1 VRILVGSLAHESNTF
16 TSLPTTL
23 ADFGAVYGR
32 DTLQMPV
39 HDALAGIVATLGS
52 GTDIELVPTLWA
64 HALPAGRVER
74 RAFERLKETILAQAH
89 DIDGVCLFLH
99 GAMRAEGIDYCESEL
114 LAALRER
121 LGPEVPITVAMDM
134 HANVVRDMVRNAD
147 AIAAYHTAP
156 HVDTFETG
164 ERAARILL
172 QTLKGRIDPEMAFAK
187 IPMLL
192 PGEMAQTGLDPM
204 ASMMGLLKEI
214 EARPGV
220 VDASLVKTHCWADV
234 PDQGISAVVVTDG
247 DAPLA
252 RREADRLAAAFW
264 ARRHE
269 FGFSAETRP
278 VDEAIRVAMDAPE
291 STVYLSDSGDNA
303 TAGGSTDITV
313 VLRALID
320 QQAQDAV
327 IAAIWDVEAVDA
339 CMAAGVGKEVTL
351 SLGGKVDSVYG
362 PPLEATGT
370 VRTLS
375 DGRYYRGGVRAP
387 ENLVERGPI
396 AVWRVGGID
405 AVLCRARISI
415 VEPAQ
420 LRSLGIEPQ
429 AFKIVVLK
437 VGYLHAP
444 FQEISSRSIL
454 MLSPGPTNCDV
465 TQLPYSRV
473 RRPIY
478 PLDRDAAWS
487 PAGSAL

>member
-16 TSLPTTL
+16 TSLPATL
-23 ADFGAVYGR
+23 ADFQAVYGR
-32 DTLQMPV
+32 DTLRMPV
-39 HDALAGIVATLGS
+39 HDALAGIVATLGAEA
-52 GTDIELVPTLWA
+52 DVELVPTLWA

-74 RAFERLKETILAQAH
+74 RAFDCFKEIILSQAR

-121 LGPEVPITVAMDM
+121 LVPEVPITVAMDM
-134 HANVVRDMVRNAD
+134 HANIVEDMVRNAD

-156 HVDTFETG
+156 HVDTFQTG

-172 QTLKGRIDPEMAFAK
+172 QVLHGHVRPEMAFAK

-192 PGEMAQTGLDPM
+192 PGEMAQTSLDPM
-204 ASMMGLLKEI
+204 ASMMALLQEI

-220 VDASLVKTHCWADV
+220 LDASLVKTHCWADV

-247 DAPLA
+247 DAALA
-252 RREADRLAAAFW
+252 QQEADRLAATFW

-278 VDEAIRVAMDAPE
+278 VDEAIQVAMGAPE

-320 QQAQDAV
+320 HGVQDAV
-327 IAAIWDVEAVDA
+327 MAAIWDAEAVDA
-339 CMAAGVGKEVTL
+339 CMAAGVSKEVTL
-351 SLGGKVDSVYG
+351 SVGGKVDSAYG

-375 DGRYYRGGVRAP
+375 DGRYYRGGVHVP

-405 AVLCRARISI
+405 VVLSRARTSI
-415 VEPAQ
+415 IEPAQ

-429 AFKIVVLK
+429 AYRIVVLK

-444 FQEISSRSIL
+444 FQAISSRSIL

-465 TQLPYSRV
+465 TQLPYARV

-478 PLDRDAAWS
+478 PLDRDATWS
-487 PAGSAL
+487 PT